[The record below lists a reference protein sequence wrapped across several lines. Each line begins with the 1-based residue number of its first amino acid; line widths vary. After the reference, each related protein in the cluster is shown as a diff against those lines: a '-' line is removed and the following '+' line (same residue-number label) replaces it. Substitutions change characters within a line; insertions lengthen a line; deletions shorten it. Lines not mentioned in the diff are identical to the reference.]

1 MLQSPVTL
9 AASPMYP
16 EGRGRHSVAVFRGRQ
31 RWLSGQL
38 DGATA
43 WLPFLDRPAII

>member
-31 RWLSGQL
+31 RWLSVGWCYCL
-38 DGATA
+38 AA
-43 WLPFLDRPAII
+43 FLR